1 MPTPTSFRAGDS
13 VAWTESLANYKAA
26 DGWSLKYRLLNA
38 SGKIIDIDST
48 ANGDD
53 YDVSLTSIQTAA
65 WTPGASS
72 LVAFV
77 EKGADRI
84 TLSVTE
90 IVVLPNLV
98 AASNYDGR
106 SQNVRALEAAEAA
119 LVAYLEGGK
128 GHVSEYEIDGR
139 HMKFRNA
146 SEIKDLINH
155 YRAAVNKERALLAM
169 LDGGQPPGRCYYRG

>member
-1 MPTPTSFRAGDS
+1 MTLPTTFRVGDS
-13 VAWTESLANYKAA
+13 AGWSESLPAYPASA
-26 DGWSLKYRLLNA
+26 GWALKYRLLNK
-38 SGKIIDIDST
+38 SGKTVEIDAV

-53 YDVSLTSIQTAA
+53 FDIALTAA
-65 WTPGASS
+65 QTSGWSPGASS

-77 EKGADRI
+77 ENGADRI
-84 TLSVTE
+84 TVSVTE
-90 IVVLPNLV
+90 IVVLPNL
-98 AASNYDGR
+98 AIASNYDGR

-119 LVAYLEGGK
+119 LVKYLEGGK
-128 GHVSEYEIDGR
+128 GHVAEYEVDGR